1 MNFLKE
7 NNTWVLKRTT
17 HVFKLSK
24 DWKPISYK
32 WVFQTKKN
40 TQGQVVHHKARLKVM
55 QQKHGIVFND
65 MSGLMVKFTSI
76 KVLLAI
82 VAINVLEIY

>member
-1 MNFLKE
+1 MFLSYRRIGNPLATNGYSK
-7 NNTWVLKRTT
+7 LKRTLKD
-17 HVFKLSK
+17 KLSTTRQ
-24 DWKPISYK
+24 DSW
-32 WVFQTKKN
+32 
-40 TQGQVVHHKARLKVM
+40 LKVM

-65 MSGLMVKFTSI
+65 MFGPMVKFTSI